1 MLLTVDEEVL
11 SDTDISLAASSSGMF
26 GVNDSYLSQPSVRN
40 GNDTSPTLQPPRR
53 IGTGSITMTHDGKGF
68 SREDKYTYKA

>member
-1 MLLTVDEEVL
+1 
-11 SDTDISLAASSSGMF
+11 MF

-53 IGTGSITMTHDGKGF
+53 TDTGGITMTYDGKGF

>member
-1 MLLTVDEEVL
+1 MVLTVDEEAL
-11 SDTDISLAASSSGMF
+11 SDTDIPLAASSSGLF
-26 GVNDSYLSQPSVRN
+26 GVNDSHLSQPSVRN

-53 IGTGSITMTHDGKGF
+53 TKTGSITMTYDGKGF